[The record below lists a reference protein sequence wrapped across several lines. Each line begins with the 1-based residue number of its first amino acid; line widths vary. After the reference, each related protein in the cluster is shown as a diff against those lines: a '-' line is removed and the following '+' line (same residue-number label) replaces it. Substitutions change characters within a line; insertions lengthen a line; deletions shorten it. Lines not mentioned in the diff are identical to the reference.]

1 MSQQLDMGL
10 TEKQTS
16 KWPLLCIHKGQISIL
31 ALDMRLSGAEWAYSS
46 LVWVDMTN
54 KHQSLLC
61 QLQVNHTQF
70 LPICFLFNSS
80 NIFTS
85 FLWPLPDHHELWWL
99 FCKEMTCLTSYL
111 WELWSMIHPHEEMT
125 NRWRSLVCHW
135 VHQCLFSQHFK

>member
-1 MSQQLDMGL
+1 MSWQLNMGL

-31 ALDMRLSGAEWAYSS
+31 ALNMRLSEAEWAYGS
-46 LVWVDMTN
+46 LVWVDTTN